1 MAAEPCGGRLVR
13 YGGWDG
19 TGRVADTWELR
30 EDAWTLVDGGGPPA
44 RNHATLASAPDRC
57 SLLLYGG
64 HDGDRVFAD
73 LWERR
78 RGRWVLLAPAAPV
91 PRVMNGH

>member
-1 MAAEPCGGRLVR
+1 VR
-13 YGGWDG
+13 FGGWDG

-78 RGRWVLLAPAAPV
+78 RGRWVLLVPAAPV
-91 PRVMNGH
+91 PRVMSGH